1 MSRSRLSGRN
11 SAAPVRAFLGLGGN
25 IGNPAQAMGEALRR
39 IDAAPEN
46 EIIAVSRLYR
56 TPPWGKLDQPDFL
69 NAACLLS
76 TRLVPAELLAL
87 CLRVERSLRR
97 VRKERWGPRAIDI
110 DLLLYG
116 DRHVAGEGLEV
127 PHPRMLERAFVLRP
141 LAEIAPGLH
150 IAGAP
155 VEKHLAALDQAG
167 IEPASS
173 DGGWWR
179 SAATTTAR

>member
-1 MSRSRLSGRN
+1 MSGRN
-11 SAAPVRAFLGLGGN
+11 SAVTPARAFLGFGGN
-25 IGNPAQAMGEALRR
+25 IGKPAHAMSEALRR

-46 EIIAVSRLYR
+46 EILAVSRLYR

-76 TRLVPAELLAL
+76 TRLGPAELLEF
-87 CLRVERSLRR
+87 CLRVERSLKR
-97 VRKERWGPRAIDI
+97 VRNERWGPRVIDI

-116 DRHVAGEGLEV
+116 DEHVAREGLEV

-179 SAATTTAR
+179 SALKATAH